1 MKHPRII
8 KLEAPRDRCI
18 RFLTSLPADIGANKR
33 RSIVTLTRAG
43 SFTDPRYG
51 RFEIT
56 LAMLH
61 EMVRNFDAK
70 VLGQDVFIDVS
81 HRPEDGAAAKIVALS
96 VEGSRLRADVEWTDF
111 GLSAVQ
117 QRGFRYMSAEYHE
130 DWKDNE
136 AGKAHGTVL
145 LGAGLTVRPVIKR
158 LDPVELSESADRAG
172 PVLLHPELVRQLAQE
187 LEHTMNKHLKK
198 LIDRARAKGLSESQ
212 INQLTAAF
220 TAATKHLAEADDDQ
234 AASIGT
240 QFEGVVDSMA
250 ANPAAPITLS
260 VTAGL
265 SADDVQKLLAD
276 DQKRRDDEAKKLAAT
291 RTANHAAFDGV
302 IAAAKLPDDVAKQ
315 LGEARN
321 LIGQNW
327 TEADAKA
334 LAENQVKVG
343 EQIVAARKLSG
354 MGFVPRGS
362 VQSVDPAERNTIL
375 NLAEDIRNRMRGTG
389 AHVSGALRL
398 LADDKLPLAAQRA
411 LAMFDEQ
418 HAAGLHAE
426 AKALAS
432 GVVNT
437 GDTALPYSYQREVIR
452 EAYSD
457 TNILA
462 LVSVATDP
470 TTGPTHQIPY
480 EARDVSQ
487 IVNDGIVYEGAAIP
501 RAGVSQALEPAYI
514 VPMKIAMEL
523 TNEVRFFSANNA
535 QINWDAAA
543 RNLESN
549 ARYFRELKARRI
561 ANLLQRSADAY
572 GAIAVSNEAFDARL
586 TGSQSIIKT
595 TNFPIVRPFQA
606 RDLQGNAIG
615 SPENPIT
622 ITLNGVAISEYNG
635 TGTQA
640 AGTYWRI
647 TDANLGYIQ
656 LVDQAGTAVTPT
668 DTGTNTISYSYATNI
683 VKVDSDVGSSTYE
696 KRMTA
701 VVQAIGARKALLRDD
716 RYVDPNYL
724 LMSGTLHNMVTDAEV
739 FQANNKRADASINAF
754 GDLEPIKGIPAVST
768 NAPSIDLGDSRIL
781 IGQRG
786 LMANTI
792 AKAFSVGEPYE
803 IFDSNGRPLGK
814 KGAYGEEYASIH
826 LPTAY
831 RPRHTSVI
839 VYSATARTAA

>member
-1 MKHPRII
+1 MNQQPRII
-8 KLEAPRDRCI
+8 KLEAPREQCVRY
-18 RFLTSLPADIGANKR
+18 LTSLPPEIANKR
-33 RSIVTLTRAG
+33 RSIITLTRTG
-43 SFTDPRYG
+43 TFTDPRYG
-51 RFEIT
+51 TFEIT
-56 LAMLH
+56 LDMLH
-61 EMVRNFDAK
+61 QMVRNFDAK

-81 HRPEDGAAAKIVALS
+81 HRPEDGAAAKVVSLA

-111 GLSAVQ
+111 GISAIQ
-117 QRGFRYMSAEYHE
+117 ERGFRYLSAEYHE
-130 DWKDNE
+130 NWKDNE

-145 LGAGLTVRPVIKR
+145 LGAGLTIRPVVKR
-158 LDPVELSESADRAG
+158 LDPVQLSESADRAG
-172 PVLLHPELVRQLAQE
+172 PVLLHPELVRQLAQD
-187 LEHTMNKHLKK
+187 LEHTMKKYLNK
-198 LIDRARAKGLSESQ
+198 LIALAVAKCLSESAQSQ
-212 INQLTAAF
+212 ITTAFEAS
-220 TAATKHLAEADDDQ
+220 TKHLAETDT
-234 AASIGT
+234 AALDAIT
-240 QFEGVVDSMA
+240 AQFEGMINTMA
-250 ANPAAPITLS
+250 ANPAAPIQLS
-260 VTAGL
+260 VNSGL
-265 SADDVQKLLAD
+265 SATDVQKLLAD

-291 RTANHAAFDGV
+291 RAANEAAFDAV
-302 IAAAKLPDDVAKQ
+302 IAAAKQPDDVAKQ
-315 LGEARN
+315 LGEARS

-362 VQSVDPAERNTIL
+362 VHVQSDERNTIL
-375 NLAEDIRNRMRGTG
+375 KLSQDIRSRMQGTS

-411 LAMFDEQ
+411 LALFDQE

-437 GDTALPYSYQREVIR
+437 GDTSLPYSYQREVIR

-457 TNILA
+457 VNILG
-462 LVSVATDP
+462 LVAVATDP
-470 TTGPTHQIPY
+470 TTSPTHQIPY

-501 RAGVSQALEPAYI
+501 RAGVTQALEPAYI

-523 TNEVRFFSANNA
+523 TNEVRFFSANNPA
-535 QINWDAAA
+535 MNWDAAA

-549 ARYFRELKARRI
+549 ARYFRELKARRV
-561 ANLLQRSADAY
+561 ANLLQRNADAY
-572 GAIAVSNEAFDARL
+572 AAVAVSNEDFDSRL

-606 RDLQGNAIG
+606 RDLRGNAIG

-622 ITLNGVAISEYNG
+622 ITLNGVAITEYDG
-635 TGTQA
+635 TGTQS

-656 LVDQAGTAVTPT
+656 LVNQAGTAVTPT

-739 FQANNKRADASINAF
+739 FAANYKRADASINAF

-768 NAPSIDLGDSRIL
+768 NAPGIDLGDSRIL

-786 LMANTI
+786 LMAHTI
-792 AKAFSVGEPYE
+792 AKSFSVGAPYE
-803 IFDSNGRPLGK
+803 IFNSSGQPLGK
-814 KGAYGEEYASIH
+814 QGAYGEEYASIH

-839 VYSATARTAA
+839 VYSGAARTAA